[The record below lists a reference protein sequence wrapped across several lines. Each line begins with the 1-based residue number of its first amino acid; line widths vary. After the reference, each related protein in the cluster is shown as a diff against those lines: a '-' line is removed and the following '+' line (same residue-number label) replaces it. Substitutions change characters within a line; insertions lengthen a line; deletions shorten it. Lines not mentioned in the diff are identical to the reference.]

1 MAITLIKL
9 LCFVTKWIA
18 TLIAVA
24 GAITAVLFFYDLVTH
39 ARWGYPWWLLPILIG
54 TAAVAWLLR
63 REAVWMAREISR
75 GPIASF
81 EPDDPASAET
91 EDTVSFET

>member
-1 MAITLIKL
+1 MAITLIKI

-18 TLIAVA
+18 TFIALA
-24 GAITAVLFFYDLVTH
+24 GAITAVLFLYDLLNH

-63 REAVWMAREISR
+63 REAIWMLREIARE
-75 GPIASF
+75 PLASF
-81 EPDDPASAET
+81 ETDNPASADSEDAVSSET
-91 EDTVSFET
+91 